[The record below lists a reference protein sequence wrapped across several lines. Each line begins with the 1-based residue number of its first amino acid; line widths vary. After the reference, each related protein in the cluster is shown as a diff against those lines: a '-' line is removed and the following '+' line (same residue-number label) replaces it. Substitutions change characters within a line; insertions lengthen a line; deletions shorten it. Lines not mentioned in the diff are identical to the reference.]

1 MRKRFRTLLFVLV
14 CAGLLTGC
22 GKNIDKMTD
31 EELYDY
37 LSEMSESEL
46 TKETSHMTEEQQQ
59 RAAMVMILMEAQER
73 SVQDDFGDELSIPV
87 YEDTEE
93 ITEKQ
98 ESFIS
103 LHLSDTYLMC
113 NQKCIIRK
121 EILIMNR
128 LLVIDGAC
136 LFNRFYSKAEPM
148 VIRAEK
154 DIDKKNML
162 YTVF

>member
-46 TKETSHMTEEQQQ
+46 TSHMTEEQQQ
-59 RAAMVMILMEAQER
+59 RAAMVMILMEAQKR

-93 ITEKQ
+93 ITEK
-98 ESFIS
+98 
-103 LHLSDTYLMC
+103 
-113 NQKCIIRK
+113 
-121 EILIMNR
+121 
-128 LLVIDGAC
+128 
-136 LFNRFYSKAEPM
+136 
-148 VIRAEK
+148 
-154 DIDKKNML
+154 
-162 YTVF
+162 

>member
-1 MRKRFRTLLFVLV
+1 MRKRFITLLFVLV

-31 EELYDY
+31 EDLYDY

-93 ITEKQ
+93 ITEK
-98 ESFIS
+98 
-103 LHLSDTYLMC
+103 
-113 NQKCIIRK
+113 
-121 EILIMNR
+121 
-128 LLVIDGAC
+128 
-136 LFNRFYSKAEPM
+136 
-148 VIRAEK
+148 
-154 DIDKKNML
+154 
-162 YTVF
+162 

>member
-31 EELYDY
+31 VELYDY

-46 TKETSHMTEEQQQ
+46 TKETSHMTEEQQ

-93 ITEKQ
+93 ITEK
-98 ESFIS
+98 
-103 LHLSDTYLMC
+103 
-113 NQKCIIRK
+113 
-121 EILIMNR
+121 
-128 LLVIDGAC
+128 
-136 LFNRFYSKAEPM
+136 
-148 VIRAEK
+148 
-154 DIDKKNML
+154 
-162 YTVF
+162 

>member
-14 CAGLLTGC
+14 CAGLLTEC

-93 ITEKQ
+93 ITEK
-98 ESFIS
+98 
-103 LHLSDTYLMC
+103 
-113 NQKCIIRK
+113 
-121 EILIMNR
+121 
-128 LLVIDGAC
+128 
-136 LFNRFYSKAEPM
+136 
-148 VIRAEK
+148 
-154 DIDKKNML
+154 
-162 YTVF
+162 

>member
-14 CAGLLTGC
+14 CAVLLTGC

-59 RAAMVMILMEAQER
+59 RAAMVMILMDAQER

-93 ITEKQ
+93 ITEK
-98 ESFIS
+98 
-103 LHLSDTYLMC
+103 
-113 NQKCIIRK
+113 
-121 EILIMNR
+121 
-128 LLVIDGAC
+128 
-136 LFNRFYSKAEPM
+136 
-148 VIRAEK
+148 
-154 DIDKKNML
+154 
-162 YTVF
+162 

>member
-1 MRKRFRTLLFVLV
+1 MRKRFITLLFILV
-14 CAGLLTGC
+14 CAGVLTGG

-93 ITEKQ
+93 ITEK
-98 ESFIS
+98 
-103 LHLSDTYLMC
+103 
-113 NQKCIIRK
+113 
-121 EILIMNR
+121 
-128 LLVIDGAC
+128 
-136 LFNRFYSKAEPM
+136 
-148 VIRAEK
+148 
-154 DIDKKNML
+154 
-162 YTVF
+162 

>member
-1 MRKRFRTLLFVLV
+1 MRKRFITLLFVFV

-73 SVQDDFGDELSIPV
+73 SVQDDFGDDLSIPV

-93 ITEKQ
+93 ITEK
-98 ESFIS
+98 
-103 LHLSDTYLMC
+103 
-113 NQKCIIRK
+113 
-121 EILIMNR
+121 
-128 LLVIDGAC
+128 
-136 LFNRFYSKAEPM
+136 
-148 VIRAEK
+148 
-154 DIDKKNML
+154 
-162 YTVF
+162 

>member
-1 MRKRFRTLLFVLV
+1 MWE
-14 CAGLLTGC
+14 
-22 GKNIDKMTD
+22 NIDKMTD

-93 ITEKQ
+93 ITEK
-98 ESFIS
+98 
-103 LHLSDTYLMC
+103 
-113 NQKCIIRK
+113 
-121 EILIMNR
+121 
-128 LLVIDGAC
+128 
-136 LFNRFYSKAEPM
+136 
-148 VIRAEK
+148 
-154 DIDKKNML
+154 
-162 YTVF
+162 